1 MLVNYLMLALFYSLK
16 SDNGLLMA
24 EF

>member
-1 MLVNYLMLALFYSLK
+1 MPVNYLMLALFYSLK

>member
-1 MLVNYLMLALFYSLK
+1 MPVNYLMLALLYSLK